1 MRRVDILRDLQRDG
15 ERAMA
20 RIAVPVR
27 HQVVTLPQQ
36 LPKTPV
42 GGSGDSKAENDVV
55 LRVVD
60 NPVARFERDMEVF
73 TGVKDLGRR
82 GEPDDLRGRGQ
93 ERG

>member
-1 MRRVDILRDLQRDG
+1 MRRVDIPRDLQRDG

-20 RIAVPVR
+20 RIAVPMR

-36 LPKTPV
+36 RPKTAV
-42 GGSGDSKAENDVV
+42 GGCGDSEAENDVV

-60 NPVARFERDMEVF
+60 YPVARFERDVEVF
-73 TGVKDLGRR
+73 AGGKDLGRR